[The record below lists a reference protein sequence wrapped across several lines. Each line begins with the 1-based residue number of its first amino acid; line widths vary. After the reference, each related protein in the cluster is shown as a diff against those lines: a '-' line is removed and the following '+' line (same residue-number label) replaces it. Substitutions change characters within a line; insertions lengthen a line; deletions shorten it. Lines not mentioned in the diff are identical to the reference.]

1 MNTERL
7 RSSSKT
13 VRDWEH
19 HGLRHLRIGYPL
31 EVHRPDEVDVELTL
45 TEKATTM
52 LEDAFG
58 DDRSHALLV
67 GVLSGDVQA
76 TCTTFKSWNQ
86 RTRLAKN

>member
-1 MNTERL
+1 MDCGTCE
-7 RSSSKT
+7 SAT
-13 VRDWEH
+13 
-19 HGLRHLRIGYPL
+19 PL

-52 LEDAFG
+52 LEDAL
-58 DDRSHALLV
+58 ATTEV
-67 GVLSGDVQA
+67 MLSSSASSVGDVQA